1 MKSTRSF
8 RCTGARLMHICVI
21 YTQHTNTTHTFTFF
35 GSIYLHAKLETRR
48 SFSRLHFK
56 ETHRKAPHITFLLR
70 RLVSALKHG
79 FRILHVS
86 TCILQYTIPNIMHVI
101 DQSSILK
108 MIIPAISTREFTIK
122 KLMTIHESQCTRLA
136 KE

>member
-1 MKSTRSF
+1 MKIKSWLDQSF
-8 RCTGARLMHICVI
+8 PFNPHEKYAEFQVLFFKSKINVCIIPTTACRCTGARLMHICVI

-35 GSIYLHAKLETRR
+35 GSIYLHAKLETWRN
-48 SFSRLHFK
+48 FSRLHFK

-101 DQSSILK
+101 D
-108 MIIPAISTREFTIK
+108 
-122 KLMTIHESQCTRLA
+122 
-136 KE
+136 